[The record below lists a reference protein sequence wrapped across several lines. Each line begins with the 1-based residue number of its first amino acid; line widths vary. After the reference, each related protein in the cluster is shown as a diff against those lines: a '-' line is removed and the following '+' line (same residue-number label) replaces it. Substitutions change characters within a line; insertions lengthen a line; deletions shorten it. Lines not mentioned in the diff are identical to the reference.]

1 MGRTSVI
8 DICLGKEAGV
18 KSLGQER
25 RGLKIGLEMR
35 ILGNFWLSPLNV
47 HGSPALV
54 GPVSDYFLS
63 RRSEILETESK
74 EREL

>member
-1 MGRTSVI
+1 
-8 DICLGKEAGV
+8 
-18 KSLGQER
+18 
-25 RGLKIGLEMR
+25 MR

-47 HGSPALV
+47 HGSSALV